1 MNVAAQQTKYTDVI
15 IVAADGS
22 GDFRT
27 VQQAVDHVNDDNDHR
42 IVIHIKPGVYSEQIR
57 VSSGKRFLTFRG
69 EDAEK
74 TVLTYRLSAQQA
86 GNTRLAFS
94 TFVNANDF
102 RAENITFENSFG
114 VGSQAV
120 ALLVD
125 ADRAVFQNCRFLGWQ
140 DTLFIN
146 GGRQLFKDCYIE
158 GHVDFIFGNAKAF
171 FDNCKIHSKG
181 AGYVTAHFRTSQNE
195 NTGFVFYRCTLTG
208 TDTGSG
214 VFLGRPWRPF
224 ARVIFLESWLGSHVK
239 VEGWDNWR
247 DPGREKTAWFAE
259 YNSKGPGANAKG
271 RVAWSKQ
278 LSSAEAKMFTRDG
291 FLLARMSGSLNDG
304 VSSTSH
310 SPQASAWV
318 WGRFSM
324 H

>member
-1 MNVAAQQTKYTDVI
+1 MKTAALVALFFELLCMNVAAQQTRYTDVI
-15 IVAADGS
+15 VVAADGS

-27 VQQAVDHVNDDNDHR
+27 VQQAVDHVKEDNDHR
-42 IVIHIKPGVYSEQIR
+42 IVIHIKPGVYREQIR

-146 GGRQLFKDCYIE
+146 GGRQFFKDCYIE
-158 GHVDFIFGNAKAF
+158 GQVDFIFGNATAF

-208 TDTGSG
+208 TDTANG
-214 VFLGRPWRPF
+214 VYLGRPWRPF
-224 ARVIFLESWLGSHVK
+224 ARIIFLESWLGSHIK

-259 YNSKGPGANAKG
+259 YNSKGPGANPKG
-271 RVAWSKQ
+271 RVVWSKQ
-278 LSSAEAKMFTRDG
+278 LSSAEANMFYRQV
-291 FLLARMSGSLNDG
+291 FLAGEDNWK
-304 VSSTSH
+304 
-310 SPQASAWV
+310 PE
-318 WGRFSM
+318 
-324 H
+324 